1 MQSAQNTTDRANL
14 WQSLQAHYEKDIKN
28 SHLRELLKDEKRNSA
43 LRVEHENI
51 FYDFSHERLTEETLN
66 QFDKLVQ
73 DSHLFNRIEAM
84 FNGVSSCC

>member
-1 MQSAQNTTDRANL
+1 MQSAQNTTDRANV

-28 SHLRELLKDEKRNSA
+28 SHLRDLLKDEKRNAA

-51 FYDFSHERLTEETLN
+51 YYDFSHERLNEETLN

-73 DSHLFNRIEAM
+73 DSQLFNRIEAM
-84 FNGVSSCC
+84 FRGV